1 MEDMVEEAAQGL
13 EGLATPDWEGM
24 VMGAALG
31 LRTLDLAD
39 MGGVE
44 HQGLEVLAATLDL
57 EDMAML
63 EHLVWPAV
71 GQVSG
76 ATGRGVLQGWAGL
89 EGGLDWGDMVLEGY
103 QDLEDALVWVGL
115 EMATVDHRLLWVEST
130 EVGWEV

>member
-1 MEDMVEEAAQGL
+1 MEDGQVLEDMAEEAAQGL
-13 EGLATPDWEGM
+13 EGLATLDWEGM

-31 LRTLDLAD
+31 LRTLGLVD

-44 HQGLEVLAATLDL
+44 HQGLEVLVATLDL

-76 ATGRGVLQGWAGL
+76 ATGRGVLQG
-89 EGGLDWGDMVLEGY
+89 
-103 QDLEDALVWVGL
+103 
-115 EMATVDHRLLWVEST
+115 
-130 EVGWEV
+130 